1 MASPGQV
8 QTLVVLDHHKTAAA
22 DLAGLGTTGPNIH
35 LEFDMRRSG
44 ARLAWDWF
52 HPNERRC
59 SLAVRYVEDRDLWR
73 CALPYS
79 RQVTTGIDAYEQ
91 TLESWDALAERDLE
105 EVRIVRIN
113 GVIAITARYQAF
125 SAAA

>member
-1 MASPGQV
+1 M
-8 QTLVVLDHHKTAAA
+8 
-22 DLAGLGTTGPNIH
+22 
-35 LEFDMRRSG
+35 
-44 ARLAWDWF
+44 
-52 HPNERRC
+52 
-59 SLAVRYVEDRDLWR
+59 
-73 CALPYS
+73 
-79 RQVTTGIDAYEQ
+79 TTGIDAYEQ